1 MLVSYRRTGGPKPR
15 SDELVEVDDSGDV
28 RVQRVVSLDTV
39 GAFAWWLE
47 PAALATVAKAATAIG
62 GLTVELQAPGRP
74 PYEVEELSNA
84 STTLSFHPAQKLPRQ
99 AGALRKRLREL
110 YDAAIEHPVA
120 ALHLEVD
127 GPSGLIRL
135 RTIGTTECE
144 VELQHAPEGWTLFGA
159 KQGWLASGT
168 VDFEAGAGRQTLAP
182 GWERT
187 AHLAGVTFES
197 EQTLQVRIPLSM
209 KFPDGRWRDC
219 QLTAIAGKG
228 WF

>member
-15 SDELVEVDDSGDV
+15 SDELVEVDDSGAV
-28 RVQRVVSLDTV
+28 RVQRVVSLDTA
-39 GAFAWWLE
+39 GSFAWSLE
-47 PAALATVAKAATAIG
+47 PAALVTVTKAAKAID
-62 GLTVELQAPGRP
+62 GLEVGLEAPGRP
-74 PYEVEELSNA
+74 PYEIEDLSHA

-120 ALHLEVD
+120 ALRLEVD
-127 GPSGLIRL
+127 GPLGLIRL
-135 RTIGTTECE
+135 RTIGITECE
-144 VELQHAPEGWTLFGA
+144 VELQPAPEGWTLFGA
-159 KQGWLASGT
+159 KQEWLASGT
-168 VDFEAGAGRQTLAP
+168 VDFEAEAGRQTLAP

-187 AHLAGVTFES
+187 AYLAGVDFES
-197 EQTLQVRIPLSM
+197 EQTLQVRMPLSM

-219 QLTAIAGKG
+219 QLTATAGKG